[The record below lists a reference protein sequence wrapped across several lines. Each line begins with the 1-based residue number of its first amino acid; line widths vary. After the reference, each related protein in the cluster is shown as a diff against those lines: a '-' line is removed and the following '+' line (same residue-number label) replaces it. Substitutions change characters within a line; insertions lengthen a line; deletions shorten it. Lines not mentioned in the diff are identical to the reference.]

1 MSEIFRKKR
10 NVLFEILLI
19 LALKSSYLD
28 LKGIN
33 TIESISSKMSSIKAP
48 SFFIIISYI
57 VKQYNVL

>member
-1 MSEIFRKKR
+1 MSEVFRKKS

-19 LALKSSYLD
+19 LALKLSYLD

-33 TIESISSKMSSIKAP
+33 TIESISSKISSIKAP

-57 VKQYNVL
+57 VKRYNVL